1 MRMVGAVTVA
11 GALALLAT
19 GCGGAG
25 GGGTADAAK
34 KPDKASSTPAPP
46 LPMETAAKK
55 ATWTD
60 RDRTRQLKV
69 APERLVQGKESDLE
83 RVRLDGDV
91 DGMVPFYLTVSY
103 TNTGKETLDLPD
115 PENNFTITLADG
127 TPGRPI
133 ALMNTNPLAT
143 ESGVPKECD
152 KSGPATLAPGRTGE
166 ACQIVMLPKA
176 RTPAIVSYTDEASG
190 ALTWKIGD
198 GEGYTGTNGLMTVG
212 QSADAMWQD
221 DNRDVPMTVTLT
233 GMRKGDIGDLSR
245 FQLSADQ
252 KKMTPYYVTLRY
264 RNTGAHVLLPT
275 MQDNV
280 GVSTA
285 GGQQLRPT
293 TFMDFSAPGNGIEG
307 CRSAVAH
314 TRLKPKSSLTMCS
327 VHLMP
332 EGDQPVA
339 VTFKGEGRG
348 AHQFGWRVP

>member
-1 MRMVGAVTVA
+1 MRMAGAIA
-11 GALALLAT
+11 GALLVT
-19 GCGGAG
+19 GCGGGSDTG
-25 GGGTADAAK
+25 GGGAADAAE
-34 KPDKASSTPAPP
+34 KPDRKPNASAPSV
-46 LPMETAAKK
+46 PMETGAKK
-55 ATWTD
+55 AAWTD

-69 APERLVQGKESDLE
+69 APKRLVQGKQTDLE
-83 RVRLDGDV
+83 RVRLDSDV

-103 TNTGKETLDLPD
+103 TNTGKETLTRPD

-133 ALMNTNPLAT
+133 TLMNMNPLAT

-152 KSGPATLAPGRTGE
+152 KAGPASLPPGSTGE
-166 ACQIVMLPKA
+166 ACQIVMLPKD

-190 ALTWKIGD
+190 ALMWKVGD
-198 GEGYTGTNGLMTVG
+198 GEGYAGTNGLMTVG

-233 GMRKGDIGDLSR
+233 GMRKGDIGDLGR
-245 FQLSADQ
+245 FQLSAEQ

-264 RNTGAHVLLPT
+264 RNTGTHVLLPT
-275 MQDNV
+275 MQDGV

-285 GGQQLRPT
+285 GGQQIQPM
-293 TFMDFSAPGNGIEG
+293 TFMDFSTPGNGVG
-307 CRSAVAH
+307 TCRSAVAH
-314 TRLKPKSSLTMCS
+314 TRLKPNSSLTMCS
-327 VHLMP
+327 VHMVP